1 MSSNE
6 PGHWD
11 FRIDN
16 VCFYMTNGEQR
27 VRCAIT
33 DRALEVLE
41 PNFGRTEKGRLDAFE
56 MHRAIIERTA
66 SAAFDH
72 LVGAGEQRRWDVE
85 AQHLRCP
92 EVDDQF
98 EFRRLL
104 DWHVGRLGALD

>member
-1 MSSNE
+1 MLPREDRRERVTERYTNAMPLMSSNE

-66 SAAFDH
+66 SAKFDTQ
-72 LVGAGEQRRWDVE
+72 GWE
-85 AQHLRCP
+85 
-92 EVDDQF
+92 DD
-98 EFRRLL
+98 RITILIRAADL
-104 DWHVGRLGALD
+104 